1 MHALKFT
8 LFAFA
13 ICALINSAQAQSD
26 DRYLISLTINGLT
39 YEGSQQ
45 RSLRIS
51 GKSREAQVAILSEP
65 LQRLPTAR
73 GFQLV
78 VAVTDPAGVTTDY
91 TGSLRLTYETFDC
104 LTVTASGVMRVEPTR
119 SCSGSDYPELWIIF
133 NDTDGVSIS
142 VNEYQF
148 TTLAS
153 PPS

>member
-26 DRYLISLTINGLT
+26 DRYRISLTINGLT

-65 LQRLPTAR
+65 LQQSADCRW
-73 GFQLV
+73 V
-78 VAVTDPAGVTTDY
+78 PAGRCRD
-91 TGSLRLTYETFDC
+91 
-104 LTVTASGVMRVEPTR
+104 R
-119 SCSGSDYPELWIIF
+119 SRRR
-133 NDTDGVSIS
+133 NH
-142 VNEYQF
+142 
-148 TTLAS
+148 
-153 PPS
+153 